1 MCVFSDGFSLV
12 SCIVTILGFSVV
24 MSSASSVILLRMPL
38 MFSCIILK
46 SLGLVVVSPEVVEL
60 DDEEEGEEVLV
71 DEVVEEGEDSVGDR
85 GWLSVVDWLFVESL
99 LVEWFELSC
108 SVVVEESE
116 VVETSLLIFVSWS
129 V

>member
-1 MCVFSDGFSLV
+1 
-12 SCIVTILGFSVV
+12 
-24 MSSASSVILLRMPL
+24 MPL
-38 MFSCIILK
+38 IFNYIILK
-46 SLGLVVVSPEVVEL
+46 SSGLVVVSPEVVEL
-60 DDEEEGEEVLV
+60 DDEEEGEEVLL

-99 LVEWFELSC
+99 LMEWFELSC

-116 VVETSLLIFVSWS
+116 GVETSLLVFVSWS

>member
-1 MCVFSDGFSLV
+1 M
-12 SCIVTILGFSVV
+12 
-24 MSSASSVILLRMPL
+24 MSNASSVILLRMPL

-46 SLGLVVVSPEVVEL
+46 SLGLVVVSPDVVEL
-60 DDEEEGEEVLV
+60 DDEEEGEEVLE
-71 DEVVEEGEDSVGDR
+71 DEVVEEGEDGVGDR

-99 LVEWFELSC
+99 LMEWFELSC

-116 VVETSLLIFVSWS
+116 VVETSLLLFVSWS